1 MNRFMAGLRQRIL
14 GSILCLVLVAPM
26 TLRAQQLSATERQI
40 VESVRQ
46 HSEEAINLLEKV
58 VNLNSGTLNLDGV
71 RRVGRVFQHE
81 FNALGF
87 KTRWVA
93 MPDSVNR
100 AGHLFAER
108 QGNQGK
114 RLLLIGHLDT
124 VFEKDSPFQRFERQ
138 DSIARGPGVVDMKG
152 SDVAILFALKALHAA
167 GALANTSIIV
177 AFTGD
182 EEKAGSPIRVS
193 RRDLIEA
200 ARKSEVALG
209 FEQSARD
216 INTASVARRGS
227 SGWRLEVKGTRGHS
241 SQIFKK
247 RYGSGA
253 IFEAARILN
262 AFHETLRGEKYLTFN
277 PGVILGGT
285 EVTYDPANTRG
296 TAFGKTNVIAQTVI
310 VDGGLRCISLGQRD
324 SARARMRAIVE
335 QHLPGTSARITF
347 RDGYPAMPPTEGNF
361 VLLRTLSE
369 VSQDLGYGTVEAL
382 DPGERGAADI
392 SFVAPYVDA
401 LAGIGVLGGGSHTP
415 EEYVDLRSFS
425 IITERTAI
433 LIFRLTR

>member
-1 MNRFMAGLRQRIL
+1 M
-14 GSILCLVLVAPM
+14 
-26 TLRAQQLSATERQI
+26 
-40 VESVRQ
+40 
-46 HSEEAINLLEKV
+46 
-58 VNLNSGTLNLDGV
+58 
-71 RRVGRVFQHE
+71 
-81 FNALGF
+81 
-87 KTRWVA
+87 VA